1 MSKPSILLIGA
12 GGHAQACIDVIER
25 EGRFAIAGLVGLP
38 QETGGIL
45 LGHKV
50 IGSDADLPELRQR
63 HAFALVTIGQIK
75 TPMPRTAAFGQLL
88 ALGFELPVIVSPGAW
103 VSPHARV
110 GNGSIVMHGA
120 IVNAGAV
127 IGDNCIINS
136 RALVEHGSVVGS
148 HCHIATGALVN
159 GDVIIG
165 ERTFV
170 GSGAV
175 IREGLSVGSDCVIAM
190 GALVHIACGDGM
202 RLPAK
207 GADQ

>member
-1 MSKPSILLIGA
+1 MAQIGLHHLA
-12 GGHAQACIDVIER
+12 TR
-25 EGRFAIAGLVGLP
+25 
-38 QETGGIL
+38 
-45 LGHKV
+45 
-50 IGSDADLPELRQR
+50 
-63 HAFALVTIGQIK
+63 
-75 TPMPRTAAFGQLL
+75 QLL
-88 ALGFELPVIVSPGAW
+88 AVYRFGEFVGAE
-103 VSPHARV
+103 
-110 GNGSIVMHGA
+110 
-120 IVNAGAV
+120 